1 MNYKLHVSFLV
12 IAFSEHKSRSGIA
25 RSYGS
30 LLNAHECEQTL
41 GESERH
47 GRLECCRHCLETNN
61 NNDNF
66 IFSFLRNLC
75 AVLHNGTTN
84 DVKGFPFSTPFQI
97 FIVCRLSVRAIL
109 ASVRWSLLVAL
120 ICISLIISNMK
131 HLVMCLLAI
140 CMSSLGKKCL
150 FRSSAHFFVC
160 ILYWA
165 QWTVRIFWKL
175 IPYWSH
181 SLHILSSIL

>member
-1 MNYKLHVSFLV
+1 MNYKVHVSFLV
-12 IAFSEHKSRSGIA
+12 IPFSEHKSRSGIA

-41 GESERH
+41 GESERQ

-75 AVLHNGTTN
+75 TVLHNGTTS

-97 FIVCRLSVRAIL
+97 FIFCRLSMRAIL
-109 ASVRWSLLVAL
+109 TSVRWSLLVAL
-120 ICISLIISNMK
+120 ICISLIISNVK

-140 CMSSLGKKCL
+140 CMSSLGKKNVYLDLLLIFL
-150 FRSSAHFFVC
+150 FAFYIELNELFIYSGN
-160 ILYWA
+160 
-165 QWTVRIFWKL
+165 
-175 IPYWSH
+175 
-181 SLHILSSIL
+181 